1 VSVATH
7 GVLGHPGPWT
17 MADVEALPDAGDHA
31 RYELLSP
38 GVLTVSP
45 APGTA
50 HQRASRL
57 LANLLD
63 DAANRSGAD
72 VEVLEAVNVEIPG
85 GRLTTP
91 DIAVVD
97 GRVAD
102 TDPVRY
108 PSTAVRLVV
117 EIVSPGS
124 RATDRAIKPEL
135 YAEAGIP
142 AYWRLELQPAPHL
155 RRRSRSMPANS
166 VSWRRRS
173 RCAWTRPI
181 WPAAPGPGDTDRDDQ
196 NVTFRTVMS

>member
-63 DAANRSGAD
+63 EAAHHAGAD
-72 VEVLEAVNVEIPG
+72 VEVLEAVNVEIPDE
-85 GRLTTP
+85 RLTTP

-108 PSTAVRLVV
+108 PSTAVLLVI

-124 RATDRAIKPEL
+124 RATDRAIKPDL

-142 AYWRLELQPAPHL
+142 VYWRLELQPAPHL
-155 RRRSRSMPANS
+155 ITYTLAGDHYAAATTLQAGQLGTLPAPFPVHLDPAELARRR
-166 VSWRRRS
+166 
-173 RCAWTRPI
+173 
-181 WPAAPGPGDTDRDDQ
+181 GPGGH
-196 NVTFRTVMS
+196 

>member
-1 VSVATH
+1 MSVAAH

-17 MADVEALPDAGDHA
+17 RADVEALPDAGDHA

-57 LANLLD
+57 LANLLE
-63 DAANRSGAD
+63 DAAHHSGAD
-72 VEVLEAVNVEIPG
+72 VEVLEAINVEIPG
-85 GRLTTP
+85 ERLTTP

-108 PSTAVRLVV
+108 APSAVRLLV

-142 AYWRLELQPAPHL
+142 AYWRLEFQPAPHL
-155 RRRSRSMPANS
+155 ITYTLDGDHYAAATTLQAGQLGELLAPFPVRLDPAELTRRR
-166 VSWRRRS
+166 
-173 RCAWTRPI
+173 
-181 WPAAPGPGDTDRDDQ
+181 GPGR
-196 NVTFRTVMS
+196 R

>member
-72 VEVLEAVNVEIPG
+72 VEVLEAVNVEVPG

-108 PSTAVRLVV
+108 PSSVVRLVV

-155 RRRSRSMPANS
+155 ITYILDGEHYAAAITLHAGQLGELPAPFPLHLDPADLARRR
-166 VSWRRRS
+166 
-173 RCAWTRPI
+173 
-181 WPAAPGPGDTDRDDQ
+181 GPEGH
-196 NVTFRTVMS
+196 

>member
-1 VSVATH
+1 MSVATH

-31 RYELLSP
+31 HYELLSP
-38 GVLTVSP
+38 SVLTVSP

-50 HQRASRL
+50 YQRASRL

-63 DAANRSGAD
+63 DAAHRSGAD

-85 GRLTTP
+85 ERLTTP

-108 PSTAVRLVV
+108 PSSAVRLVV

-124 RATDRAIKPEL
+124 RPTDRAIKPEL

-155 RRRSRSMPANS
+155 ITYTLDGDHYTAATTLHSGQLGELLAPFPVRLDPTELTRRR
-166 VSWRRRS
+166 
-173 RCAWTRPI
+173 
-181 WPAAPGPGDTDRDDQ
+181 GHGGH
-196 NVTFRTVMS
+196 